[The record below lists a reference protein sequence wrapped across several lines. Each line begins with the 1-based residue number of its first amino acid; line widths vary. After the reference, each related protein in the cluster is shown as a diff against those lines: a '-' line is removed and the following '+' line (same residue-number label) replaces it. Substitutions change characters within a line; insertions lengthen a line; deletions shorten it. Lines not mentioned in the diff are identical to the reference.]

1 MLVFLLTFI
10 VMLAFQ
16 PLLKKYF
23 PQPVTPQQQ
32 NQAMQP
38 PQHAAT
44 GPATT
49 TAAKSFPR
57 LPRRE

>member
-23 PQPVTPQQQ
+23 PQPTAPPQQS
-32 NQAMQP
+32 QP
-38 PQHAAT
+38 VSAGRGHHAC
-44 GPATT
+44 
-49 TAAKSFPR
+49 R
-57 LPRRE
+57 